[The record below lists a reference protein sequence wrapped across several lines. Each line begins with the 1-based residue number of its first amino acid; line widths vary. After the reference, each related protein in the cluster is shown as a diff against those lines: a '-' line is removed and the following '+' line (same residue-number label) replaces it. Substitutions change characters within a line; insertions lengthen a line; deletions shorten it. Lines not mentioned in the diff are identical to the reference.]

1 MTRSN
6 DPMKLLIIIQHPF
19 ALWNAPA
26 WLGERIH
33 RDFPQVELNQRDTY
47 KNVEDHIRDAEI
59 FFGWSLRG
67 EQVRV
72 AKKLRWI
79 HSTAAAVHQLMSPE
93 LRASDIVVTNARS
106 VHGPV
111 VAEHA
116 IALMFSLAKR
126 LPAATRYQQQHVWAQ
141 EQISCQPPHPTEL
154 SGSTLGLVGYGAIG
168 SEIARSAVALGMRV
182 LVVRQHPNKD
192 NKFPSSRASAP
203 GVGARVEA
211 RPERS
216 RRGPLPAIETFAL
229 DRLDEVIAQ
238 ADFFVLA
245 APLTDRTQRIINA
258 ERLARMKPEAYVIN
272 VARGA
277 LIDEAALADTLRNHR
292 IGGAA
297 LDVFDKEPLPA
308 ESPLWDLDNLLITPH
323 TAATSDKM
331 WERHYALIQE
341 NLRRYLAGEPLLGL
355 VDKQV
360 GY

>member
-1 MTRSN
+1 MTRSPD

-19 ALWNAPA
+19 ALWNAPE

-33 RDFPQVELNQRDTY
+33 CDFPQIEVDQRNTY

-67 EQVRV
+67 EQVRA

-93 LRASDIVVTNARS
+93 LRASSVVVTNARS

-116 IALMFSLAKR
+116 VALMFALAKR
-126 LPAATRYQQQHVWAQ
+126 LPAAVRYQQQQVWAQ
-141 EQISCQPPHPTEL
+141 EQISCQHPHPTEL
-154 SGSTLGLVGYGAIG
+154 AGSTLGLIGYGAIG
-168 SEIARSAVALGMRV
+168 SEVARSAVALGMRV
-182 LVVRQHPNKD
+182 LVVRQHPDKN
-192 NKFPSSRASAP
+192 NNALSSRASAP
-203 GVGARVEA
+203 GVGVRVEV
-211 RPERS
+211 PT
-216 RRGPLPAIETFAL
+216 IETFAL
-229 DRLDEVIAQ
+229 DRLDEVVAQ
-238 ADFFVLA
+238 SDFLVLA
-245 APLTDRTQRIINA
+245 APLTEKTRHIINA

-277 LIDEAALADTLRNHR
+277 LIDEAALTDALRNRR

-297 LDVFDKEPLPA
+297 LDVFDHEPLPA
-308 ESPLWDLDNLLITPH
+308 GSPLWELDNLLITPH
-323 TAATSDKM
+323 TAATTDKM
-331 WERHYALIQE
+331 WERHYALVQE
-341 NLRRYLAGEPLLGL
+341 NLRRYLGGEPLLGL

>member
-1 MTRSN
+1 
-6 DPMKLLIIIQHPF
+6 MKLLILIHHPF
-19 ALWNAPA
+19 ALWCAPA
-26 WLGERIH
+26 WLAERIH
-33 RDFPQVELNQRDTY
+33 REFPQIEAEQRITY
-47 KNVEDHIRDAEI
+47 KNVDEHIRDAEI

-72 AKKLRWI
+72 ARKLRWI

-93 LRASDIVVTNARS
+93 LRASDIIVTNARS

-116 IALMFSLAKR
+116 MGLMFALAKC

-141 EQISCQPPHPTEL
+141 EQISCQHPHPTEL
-154 SGSTLGLVGYGAIG
+154 SGSTLGLIGYGAIG
-168 SEIARSAVALGMRV
+168 SEVARSAAALGMRV
-182 LVVRQHPNKD
+182 LVVRLHPQKE
-192 NKFPSSRASAP
+192 S
-203 GVGARVEA
+203 GVKQD
-211 RPERS
+211 
-216 RRGPLPAIETFAL
+216 IESFGL

-238 ADFFVLA
+238 SDFVVLA
-245 APLTDRTQRIINA
+245 APLTEKTRHIINA

-277 LIDEAALADTLRNHR
+277 LIDEAALTDVLRNHR

-297 LDVFDKEPLPA
+297 LDVFDHEPLPA
-308 ESPLWDLDNLLITPH
+308 DSPLWELDNLLITPH

-331 WERHYALIQE
+331 WERHYALIKE

>member
-1 MTRSN
+1 
-6 DPMKLLIIIQHPF
+6 MKLLIIIQHPF
-19 ALWNAPA
+19 ALWNAPQ

-33 RDFPQVELNQRDTY
+33 GEFPQIEVDQRNTY

-67 EQVRV
+67 EQVRA

-116 IALMFSLAKR
+116 IGLMFALAKR
-126 LPAATRYQQQHVWAQ
+126 LPAAVRYQQQQVWAQ
-141 EQISCQPPHPTEL
+141 EQISCQHPHPTEL
-154 SGSTLGLVGYGAIG
+154 AGSTLGLIGYGAIG
-168 SEIARSAVALGMRV
+168 SEVARSAAALEMRV
-182 LVVRQHPNKD
+182 LVVRQHPDKNND
-192 NKFPSSRASAP
+192 ALSSRASAP
-203 GVGARVEA
+203 GVGARVE
-211 RPERS
+211 
-216 RRGPLPAIETFAL
+216 GPLPTIETLGL
-229 DRLDEVIAQ
+229 DLLDGVVEQ
-238 ADFFVLA
+238 SDFLVLA
-245 APLTDRTQRIINA
+245 APLTEKTRHIINA
-258 ERLARMKPEAYVIN
+258 ERLARMKPAAYVIN

-277 LIDEAALADTLRNHR
+277 LIDEAALTEALRNRR

-297 LDVFDKEPLPA
+297 LDVFDQEPLPA
-308 ESPLWDLDNLLITPH
+308 GSPLWELENLLITPH
-323 TAATSDKM
+323 TAATTDKM

-341 NLRRYLAGEPLLGL
+341 NLRRYLASEPLLGL

>member
-1 MTRSN
+1 
-6 DPMKLLIIIQHPF
+6 MKLLILIQHPF
-19 ALWNAPA
+19 ALWCAPA
-26 WLGERIH
+26 WLAERIH
-33 RDFPQVELNQRDTY
+33 GDFPQIEAERLSSY
-47 KNVEDHIRDAEI
+47 KNVDEHIRDAEI

-93 LRASDIVVTNARS
+93 LRVSDIVVSNARS

-116 IALMFSLAKR
+116 VALMFALAKR
-126 LPAATRYQQQHVWAQ
+126 LPAATRYQQQHLWAQ
-141 EQISCQPPHPTEL
+141 EPISCQNPHPTEL
-154 SGSTLGLVGYGAIG
+154 AGSTLGLVGYGAIG
-168 SEIARSAVALGMRV
+168 SEVARSATALGMRV
-182 LVVRQHPNKD
+182 LVVRLHPQRESTAAQIFGPD
-192 NKFPSSRASAP
+192 
-203 GVGARVEA
+203 GV
-211 RPERS
+211 
-216 RRGPLPAIETFAL
+216 
-229 DRLDEVIAQ
+229 DEVVAQ
-238 ADFFVLA
+238 SDFLVLA
-245 APLTDRTQRIINA
+245 APVTEQTQHVINA

-272 VARGA
+272 VARGS
-277 LIDEAALADTLRNHR
+277 LIDEAALAEALRSHR

-297 LDVFDKEPLPA
+297 LDVFDKEPLAA

-331 WERHYALIQE
+331 WERHYALIKE

>member
-1 MTRSN
+1 
-6 DPMKLLIIIQHPF
+6 MKLLILIQHPF
-19 ALWNAPA
+19 ALWCAPA
-26 WLGERIH
+26 WLAERIH
-33 RDFPQVELNQRDTY
+33 GDFPQIEAERLSSY
-47 KNVEDHIRDAEI
+47 KNVDEHIRDAEI

-93 LRASDIVVTNARS
+93 LRASDIVVSNARS

-116 IALMFSLAKR
+116 VALMFALAKR
-126 LPAATRYQQQHVWAQ
+126 LPAATRYQQQHLWAQ
-141 EQISCQPPHPTEL
+141 EPISCQNPHPTEL
-154 SGSTLGLVGYGAIG
+154 AGSTLGLVGYGAIG
-168 SEIARSAVALGMRV
+168 SEVARSATALGMRV
-182 LVVRQHPNKD
+182 LVVRLHPQRESTAAQIFGPD
-192 NKFPSSRASAP
+192 
-203 GVGARVEA
+203 GV
-211 RPERS
+211 
-216 RRGPLPAIETFAL
+216 
-229 DRLDEVIAQ
+229 DEVVAQ
-238 ADFFVLA
+238 SDFLVLA
-245 APLTDRTQRIINA
+245 APVTEQTQHVINA

-272 VARGA
+272 VARGS
-277 LIDEAALADTLRNHR
+277 LIDEAALAEALRSHR

-297 LDVFDKEPLPA
+297 LDVFDKEPLAA

-331 WERHYALIQE
+331 WERHYALIKE

>member
-1 MTRSN
+1 
-6 DPMKLLIIIQHPF
+6 MKLLIIIQHPF
-19 ALWNAPA
+19 ALWNAPE

-33 RDFPQVELNQRDTY
+33 REFPQIEVDQRNTY

-67 EQVRV
+67 EQVRA

-116 IALMFSLAKR
+116 IALMFALAKR
-126 LPAATRYQQQHVWAQ
+126 LPAAVRYQQQQVWAQ
-141 EQISCQPPHPTEL
+141 EQISCQNPHPTEL
-154 SGSTLGLVGYGAIG
+154 AGSTLGLIGYGAIG
-168 SEIARSAVALGMRV
+168 SEVARSAAALGMRV
-182 LVVRQHPNKD
+182 LVVRQHPQKE
-192 NKFPSSRASAP
+192 S
-203 GVGARVEA
+203 GVEQ
-211 RPERS
+211 
-216 RRGPLPAIETFAL
+216 TFG
-229 DRLDEVIAQ
+229 LDEIIAQ
-238 ADFFVLA
+238 SDFLVLA
-245 APLTDRTQRIINA
+245 APLTEKTRHIINA
-258 ERLARMKPEAYVIN
+258 ERFARMKPEAYVIN

-277 LIDEAALADTLRNHR
+277 LIDEAALTDALRNRR

-297 LDVFDKEPLPA
+297 LDVFDHEPLPTG
-308 ESPLWDLDNLLITPH
+308 SPLWELDNLLITPH
-323 TAATSDKM
+323 TAATTDKM
-331 WERHYALIQE
+331 WERHYALIKE
-341 NLRRYLAGEPLLGL
+341 NLGRYLAGEPLLGL

>member
-1 MTRSN
+1 
-6 DPMKLLIIIQHPF
+6 MKLLIIIQHPF
-19 ALWNAPA
+19 ALWNAPE

-33 RDFPQVELNQRDTY
+33 RDFPQIDVDQRNTY
-47 KNVEDHIRDAEI
+47 KNVEDQIRDAEI

-67 EQVRV
+67 EQVR
-72 AKKLRWI
+72 AARKLRWI

-116 IALMFSLAKR
+116 IALMFALAKR
-126 LPAATRYQQQHVWAQ
+126 LPAAVRYQQQQVWAQ
-141 EQISCQPPHPTEL
+141 EQISCQHPHPTEL
-154 SGSTLGLVGYGAIG
+154 AGSTLGLIGYGAIG
-168 SEIARSAVALGMRV
+168 SEVARSAAALGMSV
-182 LVVRQHPNKD
+182 LVVRLHPQKE
-192 NKFPSSRASAP
+192 S
-203 GVGARVEA
+203 GA
-211 RPERS
+211 ERE
-216 RRGPLPAIETFAL
+216 ITTFAL

-238 ADFFVLA
+238 SDFLVLA
-245 APLTDRTQRIINA
+245 APLTEKTRHIINA
-258 ERLARMKPEAYVIN
+258 QHLARMKPEAYVIN

-277 LIDEAALADTLRNHR
+277 LIDEAALTDALRNR
-292 IGGAA
+292 LIGGAA
-297 LDVFDKEPLPA
+297 LDVFDHEPLPA
-308 ESPLWDLDNLLITPH
+308 GSPLWELDNLLITPH
-323 TAATSDKM
+323 TAATTDKM

>member
-1 MTRSN
+1 
-6 DPMKLLIIIQHPF
+6 MKLLILIQHPF
-19 ALWNAPA
+19 ALWCAPA
-26 WLGERIH
+26 WLAERI
-33 RDFPQVELNQRDTY
+33 RTEFPQIEAERLTSY
-47 KNVEDHIRDAEI
+47 KNVDERIRDAEI

-67 EQVRV
+67 EQVRI

-116 IALMFSLAKR
+116 VALMFALAKR

-141 EQISCQPPHPTEL
+141 EPISCQNPHPTEL
-154 SGSTLGLVGYGAIG
+154 AGSTLGLIGYGAIG
-168 SEIARSAVALGMRV
+168 SEVARSAAELGMRV
-182 LVVRQHPNKD
+182 LVIRQHP
-192 NKFPSSRASAP
+192 
-203 GVGARVEA
+203 
-211 RPERS
+211 ERKS
-216 RRGPLPAIETFAL
+216 DMGHGIESFGP
-229 DRLDEVIAQ
+229 DRLDEVISHS
-238 ADFFVLA
+238 DFLVLA
-245 APLTDRTQRIINA
+245 APHTDMTRRLINA
-258 ERLARMKPEAYVIN
+258 ERLARMKPTAYIVN

-277 LIDEAALADTLRNHR
+277 LIDEPALTDALRNRR

-308 ESPLWDLDNLLITPH
+308 DSPLWDLDNLLITPH

-331 WERHYALIQE
+331 WERHYALIKE
-341 NLRRYLAGEPLLGL
+341 NLRRYFAGEPLLGL
-355 VDKQV
+355 VDKRV

>member
-1 MTRSN
+1 MN
-6 DPMKLLIIIQHPF
+6 LLILIQHPF
-19 ALWNAPA
+19 ALWCAPA
-26 WLGERIH
+26 WLAERI
-33 RDFPQVELNQRDTY
+33 RSDFPQIEAERLTSY
-47 KNVEDHIRDAEI
+47 KNVDERIRDAEI

-116 IALMFSLAKR
+116 VALMFAVAKR
-126 LPAATRYQQQHVWAQ
+126 LPAASRYQQQHVWAQ
-141 EQISCQPPHPTEL
+141 EQISCQDPHPTEL
-154 SGSTLGLVGYGAIG
+154 AGSTLGLIGYGAIG
-168 SEIARSAVALGMRV
+168 GEIARSAAALGMRV
-182 LVVRQHPNKD
+182 LVVRLHPQRTTAAAQT
-192 NKFPSSRASAP
+192 F
-203 GVGARVEA
+203 G
-211 RPERS
+211 PE
-216 RRGPLPAIETFAL
+216 G
-229 DRLDEVIAQ
+229 LDEVVAQ
-238 ADFFVLA
+238 SDFIILA
-245 APLTDRTQRIINA
+245 APVTEQTQHVINA
-258 ERLARMKPEAYVIN
+258 ERLARMKPEAYLIN
-272 VARGA
+272 VARGS
-277 LIDEAALADTLRNHR
+277 LIDEAALADALRNHR

-308 ESPLWDLDNLLITPH
+308 ESPFWDLDNLLITPH

-331 WERHYALIQE
+331 WERHYALIKE
-341 NLRRYLAGEPLLGL
+341 NLHRYLAGEPLLGL

>member
-1 MTRSN
+1 
-6 DPMKLLIIIQHPF
+6 MKLLVLIHHPF
-19 ALWNAPA
+19 ALWCAPA

-33 RDFPQVELNQRDTY
+33 RDFPQIEVDQRNGY
-47 KNVEDHIRDAEI
+47 KNVEEHIRDAEI

-93 LRASDIVVTNARS
+93 LRASDIIVTNARS

-116 IALMFSLAKR
+116 IALMIALAKR
-126 LPAATRYQQQHVWAQ
+126 LPSAVRYQQQHVWAQ
-141 EQISCQPPHPTEL
+141 EQISYQHPHPTEL
-154 SGSTLGLVGYGAIG
+154 AGSTLGVIGFGAIG
-168 SEIARSAVALGMRV
+168 SEVARSAAALGMRV
-182 LVVRQHPNKD
+182 LVVRQHPGKNND
-192 NKFPSSRASAP
+192 ALS
-203 GVGARVEA
+203 
-211 RPERS
+211 
-216 RRGPLPAIETFAL
+216 LPAIKTFGL

-238 ADFFVLA
+238 SDFLVLA
-245 APLTDRTQRIINA
+245 APLTEMTRHLIND
-258 ERLARMKPEAYVIN
+258 ERLARMKPTAYIVN
-272 VARGA
+272 VSRGA
-277 LIDEAALADTLRNHR
+277 LIEQAALTDALRNHR
-292 IGGAA
+292 IGGAG
-297 LDVFDKEPLPA
+297 LDVFDHEPLPA
-308 ESPLWDLDNLLITPH
+308 DSPLWDLDNLLITPH

-331 WERHYALIQE
+331 WERHYALIKE

>member
-1 MTRSN
+1 
-6 DPMKLLIIIQHPF
+6 MKLLIIIQHPF

-33 RDFPQVELNQRDTY
+33 REFPQIEVDQRNTY

-67 EQVRV
+67 EQVPV

-93 LRASDIVVTNARS
+93 LRASDVVVTNARS

-116 IALMFSLAKR
+116 IALMFALAKR
-126 LPAATRYQQQHVWAQ
+126 LPAAVRYQQQQLWAQ
-141 EQISCQPPHPTEL
+141 EQISCQHPHPTEL
-154 SGSTLGLVGYGAIG
+154 AGSTLGLIGYGAIG

-182 LVVRQHPNKD
+182 LVVRQHPQ
-192 NKFPSSRASAP
+192 RAT
-203 GVGARVEA
+203 GVEQGF
-211 RPERS
+211 
-216 RRGPLPAIETFAL
+216 ETFGL
-229 DRLDEVIAQ
+229 ERLDEVLAQ
-238 ADFFVLA
+238 SDFLVLA
-245 APLTDRTQRIINA
+245 APLTEKTRHIINA
-258 ERLARMKPEAYVIN
+258 GRFARMKPEAYVIN

-277 LIDEAALADTLRNHR
+277 LMDEAALADALRNRR

-297 LDVFDKEPLPA
+297 LDVFEQEPLPA
-308 ESPLWDLDNLLITPH
+308 GSPLWELDNLLITPH
-323 TAATSDKM
+323 TAATTDKM
-331 WERHYALIQE
+331 WERHYALIKE